1 MDISRVAVIGA
12 GTMGASIAVALVNY
26 GYEVILKDVD
36 ETALTNGLAR
46 VDKMLQSLVKKGL
59 SMTEFDKRKK
69 LISTTTEYQGLTRAD
84 LVIEAVLEKIDVKAE
99 VFRQL
104 ERYCRPDA
112 ILASNTSSLS
122 ITEIAAS
129 LDRKDRVVGLHF
141 FNPANIMKLVEV
153 IPGLETSQE
162 TLIQAIKFGQSLDKL
177 AIRVDECPSFL
188 VNRLL
193 GRYMGEALWC
203 LEESIATVEEIDKAA
218 CDFVM
223 PIGPLALRDM
233 NGADIGLAVARF
245 NFQEYGERFKPAQ
258 ILEQMVQ
265 LNWLGQKTGKGFYMY
280 DGETRK
286 RQGVNEELLTLLKN
300 NKSNSSAA
308 KFRAERLFLPM
319 INEAFIALQEQV
331 CAVEDLDP
339 ALMAGLGMRKGP
351 LALAEDM
358 GLNNCLNE
366 IEALFKVYGERFR
379 PAPLLK
385 RYVRAG
391 RKKIAAGDLQK
402 NSQREALL
410 T

>member
-36 ETALTNGLAR
+36 ETALTNGLSR

-59 SMTEFDKRKK
+59 PMTEADKRKK
-69 LISTTTEYQGLTRAD
+69 LISTTTEYQGLAKVD
-84 LVIEAVLEKIDVKAE
+84 LVVEAVLEKIDVKVE

-129 LDRKDRVVGLHF
+129 LDHKERVIGLHF

-153 IPGLETSQE
+153 IPGLETSAE
-162 TLIQAIKFGQSLDKL
+162 TVSRCLKFGQSLDKL
-177 AIRVDECPSFL
+177 AIRVEECPSFL

-203 LEESIATVEEIDKAA
+203 LEESIATIEEIDKAA
-218 CDFVM
+218 TDLVM

-233 NGADIGLAVARF
+233 NGADIGLAVAQF
-245 NFQEYGERFKPAQ
+245 NFQEYGERFRPAS
-258 ILEQMVQ
+258 ILESMVKN
-265 LNWLGQKTGKGFYMY
+265 NWLGQKTGKGFYIY
-280 DGETRK
+280 EAETRK
-286 RQGVNEELLTLLKN
+286 RQGVNEELLSLIKAKN
-300 NKSNSSAA
+300 NGFAA
-308 KFRAERLFLPM
+308 KFQAERLFLPM

-351 LALAEDM
+351 LALAEDI
-358 GLNNCLNE
+358 GLRNCLSE
-366 IEALFKVYGERFR
+366 LESLFKTYGERFR

-391 RKKIAAGDLQK
+391 RKQIIARDFHSVK
-402 NSQREALL
+402 EPLL
-410 T
+410 R